1 MRKRKPK
8 RCTQTRWLYRHLV
21 ELVVIPFFVSVL
33 SQWLATYLSH
43 WLHCPR
49 NAQRGRENSSLICSR
64 KHATFILVLLESYPE
79 TCYDTH

>member
-8 RCTQTRWLYRHLV
+8 RRTQTRWLYRHLV

-43 WLHCPR
+43 WLH
-49 NAQRGRENSSLICSR
+49 
-64 KHATFILVLLESYPE
+64 
-79 TCYDTH
+79 